1 MALRTDEMGFG
12 GLRLLQ
18 DPDAFCYG
26 VDAVLLADFS
36 KARKE
41 DDVLDMCCGN
51 GAVSLIIEAL
61 YSPRKIT
68 GLELQ
73 KDAAE
78 LAEENIR
85 LNGLESRCSVICGDA
100 KDADALFS
108 AESFSLVV
116 CNPPYFEAGRGVSS
130 EADTK
135 RLARHESTA
144 GLEDFKRASAH
155 VLKKGG
161 RLCMVHR
168 PERLADMMSFA
179 RLYGLEPKLMR
190 MVVPHSGESPNLV
203 LMQFIKGGGK
213 ELKIMP
219 QLAVRTDDGSF
230 TEEVDRIYRRK

>member
-73 KDAAE
+73 TVLKAGAASY
-78 LAEENIR
+78 AATQR
-85 LNGLESRCSVICGDA
+85 TQMHCFRQ
-100 KDADALFS
+100 K
-108 AESFSLVV
+108 
-116 CNPPYFEAGRGVSS
+116 
-130 EADTK
+130 
-135 RLARHESTA
+135 
-144 GLEDFKRASAH
+144 ASALWCATLRT
-155 VLKKGG
+155 LKRGG
-161 RLCMVHR
+161 ASVPKRIQSGSQGTRAR
-168 PERLADMMSFA
+168 PAL
-179 RLYGLEPKLMR
+179 
-190 MVVPHSGESPNLV
+190 
-203 LMQFIKGGGK
+203 
-213 ELKIMP
+213 
-219 QLAVRTDDGSF
+219 RTS
-230 TEEVDRIYRRK
+230 